1 MAELAE
7 LTEFVTAQADEVLAD
22 GATAGWASARLLDG
36 LGSIGHGFSAPIS
49 QAVRTAVDSGPG
61 ICAWPDVQH
70 TYRRDDAGLLL
81 GVYAFSENYCDT
93 GIGSVAHLGSIVIP
107 ALLIAAQDRPV
118 SGRDALA
125 AIAVGYNVMEYLGAT
140 INGGRPRM
148 ASQLKGFRPTASA
161 GPAAAVAVL
170 ARLSGLSA
178 AQCQQALALA
188 CGQGGGLRRSPIGTA
203 TAIRIQSGEA
213 VRRAVQTLRLSRAGI
228 AAHPDILRAPGGFF
242 AAYGDGELG
251 QPEFPRAGRSG
262 SVATASVK
270 LDCTPHTLVTMLD
283 AVRELV
289 RGADGAQGAIDAIDV
304 WVPAQHH
311 TISGDLKPVPRTFPE
326 GASHAPF
333 CVALAA
339 ATGRFL
345 YPSVI
350 EDGLSDSRATA
361 LTQRV
366 RVRVDDQL
374 TELFDRDPSSWP
386 ARVRIRWQSG
396 AESGL
401 ELVRPASAGWS
412 AADTLTAV
420 ADKVAALAND
430 KAGSAAMLRDRFSAV
445 SSWPDVWAQLRNEP
459 LTSVRRA
466 RSLRPGG
473 RRRHRDRRH
482 PRNRPR
488 GGRPAH
494 RRGRAGAVHRGERNH
509 RRGAARV
516 DGPARFFR
524 RRRAA
529 RHAGRGRGAPP
540 SRNGRGR
547 VRGD

>member
-1 MAELAE
+1 MAELEE
-7 LTEFVTAQADEVLAD
+7 LTEFVTAPADEVLAD
-22 GATAGWASARLLDG
+22 GATAAWASARLLDG

-49 QAVRTAVDSGPG
+49 RAVRTAVDSGPG
-61 ICAWPDVQH
+61 ISAWPDVCQ
-70 TYRRDDAGLLL
+70 TYRHDDAGLLL

-170 ARLSGLSA
+170 ARLSGLPP

-188 CGQGGGLRRSPIGTA
+188 CSQGGGLRRSPIGPA
-203 TAIRIQSGEA
+203 AAIRVQSGEA

-228 AAHPDILRAPGGFF
+228 SAHPDILRAPGGFF

-251 QPEFPRAGRSG
+251 RPELPRAGRSG
-262 SVATASVK
+262 FVATASVK
-270 LDCTPHTLVTMLD
+270 LDCTPHTLVTLLD
-283 AVRELV
+283 AVRELI
-289 RGADGAQGAIDAIDV
+289 RGADGAPGAIDV

-311 TISGDLKPVPRTFPE
+311 TISGDPKPVPRTFPD
-326 GASHAPF
+326 GASHVPF

-339 ATGRFL
+339 VTGRFL

-361 LTQRV
+361 LTERV
-366 RVRVDDQL
+366 SVRVDDQL

-386 ARVRIRWQSG
+386 ARVRIAWRSG
-396 AESGL
+396 AESEL
-401 ELVRPASAGWS
+401 ELVRPASAGWN

-420 ADKVAALAND
+420 ANKVAALANGE
-430 KAGSAAMLRDRFSAV
+430 AGSAAALRDRFSGV
-445 SSWPDVWAQLRNEP
+445 SSWPDVWAQLRSDP
-459 LTSVRRA
+459 LTTVRHA

-473 RRRHRDRRH
+473 RGRHRDRRH
-482 PRNRPR
+482 PRDRPR
-488 GGRPAH
+488 SGRPAH
-494 RRGRAGAVHRGERNH
+494 R
-509 RRGAARV
+509 
-516 DGPARFFR
+516 
-524 RRRAA
+524 
-529 RHAGRGRGAPP
+529 
-540 SRNGRGR
+540 
-547 VRGD
+547 